1 MCFIDLARIG
11 IASQALG
18 ISQAAMDCA
27 IDYAGNRTAFGNA
40 IIKLSAVQVWIMF
53 THSTIVHVFVLI
65 RA

>member
-1 MCFIDLARIG
+1 MARIG

-40 IIKLSAVQVWIMF
+40 IIKLSAVQVWIIF
-53 THSTIVHVFVLI
+53 SHIL
-65 RA
+65 